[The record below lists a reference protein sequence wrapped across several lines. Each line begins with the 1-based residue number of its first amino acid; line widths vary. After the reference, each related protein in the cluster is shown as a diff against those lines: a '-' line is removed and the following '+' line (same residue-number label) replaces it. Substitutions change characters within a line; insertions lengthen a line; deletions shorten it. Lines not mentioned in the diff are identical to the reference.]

1 MNQDSPFERGQ
12 IGGRTLTLKNLRA
25 IDEAMSRIESID
37 QSEAFRLYQNEVCQ
51 RIGRLEQ
58 DARQEAARNAGR
70 I

>member
-1 MNQDSPFERGQ
+1 MSEERPFYRGQ

-37 QSEAFRLYQNEVCQ
+37 QSDAFRLYQNEVCQ

-58 DARQEAARNAGR
+58 DARQKAARDAGR